1 MQNSEGVDLKEELFC
16 NSQGDEQ
23 ISEIVDMIMAFG
35 SGPRMAAVAMGML
48 ETNVGWTWCL
58 QL

>member
-48 ETNVGWTWCL
+48 ETNVG
-58 QL
+58 